1 MPYAYE
7 RRESKEGMILIMA
20 NYELLDE
27 IEKYGRAN
35 KIPILLDDSLEY
47 ISNLLSEIRPKRI
60 LEIGTAIGF
69 SAINFSKY
77 LADGGRID
85 TIEIE
90 SLRVEQALQNIEN
103 VGVSDKIRVIEGDA
117 LDILPYLVEKYDV
130 IFIDAAKGKY
140 NEFFKHAK
148 RLCKAGGYIIAD
160 NVLYKGMVQSDYNK
174 HKQRTAVNKLRI
186 FIDTVLKDTELESK
200 LLDIGDGLMICK
212 AIEKCDILEKSK

>member
-1 MPYAYE
+1 
-7 RRESKEGMILIMA
+7 MA
-20 NYELLDE
+20 NYELLKE
-27 IEKYGRAN
+27 IEKYGRDN

-47 ISNLLSEIRPKRI
+47 ISNILEKVKPYRI

-77 LADGGRID
+77 LSENGRID

-90 SLRVEQALQNIEN
+90 SLRVEQALENIQK
-103 VGVSDKIRVIEGDA
+103 VGVSNQIRVIEGDA

-130 IFIDAAKGKY
+130 VFIDAAKGKY
-140 NEFFKHAK
+140 NEFFEHAK

-174 HKQRTAVNKLRI
+174 HKQRTAVNKLRL
-186 FIDTVLKDTELESK
+186 FIDTVLNDEKLESE
-200 LLDIGDGLMICK
+200 LLDIGDGLMI
-212 AIEKCDILEKSK
+212 SKVKGEM

>member
-1 MPYAYE
+1 
-7 RRESKEGMILIMA
+7 MA

-47 ISNLLSEIRPKRI
+47 ISNLLSSVKPMRI

-90 SLRVEQALQNIEN
+90 SLRVEQALQNIER

-130 IFIDAAKGKY
+130 VFIDAAKGKY
-140 NEFFKHAK
+140 NEFFEHAK
-148 RLCKAGGYIIAD
+148 RLCKPGGYIIAD

-186 FIDTVLKDTELESK
+186 FIDTVLNDKELESK

-212 AIEKCDILEKSK
+212 STKEM

>member
-1 MPYAYE
+1 
-7 RRESKEGMILIMA
+7 MA

-47 ISNLLSEIRPKRI
+47 ISNLLSSVKPMRI

-90 SLRVEQALQNIEN
+90 SLRVEQALQNIER
-103 VGVSDKIRVIEGDA
+103 VGVADKIRVIEGDA

-130 IFIDAAKGKY
+130 VFIDAAKGKY
-140 NEFFKHAK
+140 NEFFDHAK
-148 RLCKAGGYIIAD
+148 RLCKPGGYIIAD

-186 FIDTVLKDTELESK
+186 FIDTVLNDKELESK

-212 AIEKCDILEKSK
+212 STKEM

>member
-1 MPYAYE
+1 
-7 RRESKEGMILIMA
+7 MA
-20 NYELLDE
+20 NYELLAE
-27 IEKYGRAN
+27 IEKYGRDN

-47 ISNLLSEIRPKRI
+47 ISKLLSKIKPVRV

-90 SLRVEQALQNIEN
+90 SLRVEQALQNIER

-130 IFIDAAKGKY
+130 VFIDAAKGKY
-140 NEFFKHAK
+140 NEFFEHAK
-148 RLCKAGGYIIAD
+148 RLCKPGGYIIAD

-174 HKQRTAVNKLRI
+174 HKQRTAVNKLRL
-186 FIDTVLKDTELESK
+186 FIDTVMNDKELKSQ

-212 AIEKCDILEKSK
+212 STKEMWYLWECLNWIMIG